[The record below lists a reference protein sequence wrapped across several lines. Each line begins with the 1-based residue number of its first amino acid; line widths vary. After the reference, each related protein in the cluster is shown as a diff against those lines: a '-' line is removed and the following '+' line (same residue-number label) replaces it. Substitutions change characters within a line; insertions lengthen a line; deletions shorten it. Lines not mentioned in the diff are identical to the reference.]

1 MVNLLLI
8 LDFIELVKLVDKYK
22 FRKTVVTTNGSFL
35 IKNNF
40 EILDSLLNF
49 NHLNITKAHFDE
61 ETYMAL
67 IKNGFNI
74 LTVKVDDGFVF
85 AVYKNFGEESRTVHL
100 GDEILELVQEF
111 DFNGIIECVSKFEDS
126 LNEEDIA
133 IIDEM
138 IYI

>member
-1 MVNLLLI
+1 MYINKENGSMSRLTNTYVETDDAGLREAIDQVMVN
-8 LDFIELVKLVDKYK
+8 EYP
-22 FRKTVVTTNGSFL
+22 
-35 IKNNF
+35 
-40 EILDSLLNF
+40 
-49 NHLNITKAHFDE
+49 FDE
-61 ETYMAL
+61 ETYMTL

-85 AVYKNFGEESRTVHL
+85 TVYKNFGEESRTVHL

-111 DFNGIIECVSKFEDS
+111 DFNGIVECITKFEDS

-138 IYI
+138 IYMI